1 MPTLVVDHHL
11 KDFDSWIDIFTAN
24 PPPAFGKWR
33 VARGIDDPNRVHVIG
48 VIDESE
54 VDAVKAHLDSEQM
67 RRVFA
72 AVSEGSTQPLEF
84 TWFEDVA
91 PG

>member
-11 KDFDSWIDIFTAN
+11 KDFDAWFEIFMAN
-24 PPPAFGKWR
+24 PPPHVGEWR

-48 VIDESE
+48 VIDESD
-54 VDAVKAHLDSEQM
+54 VDAVKEHLGSEQM
-67 RRVFA
+67 QKVFSQ
-72 AVSEGSTQPLEF
+72 VNDNSNKPIEF
-84 TWFEDVA
+84 VWLEDVS